1 MEVKLSKICNDLTL
15 LSSDPHCGFHEIRLP
30 PVQAGSP
37 TVPGKVTP
45 VIPGGGQGW
54 TYTMRICITL
64 YKQQFKENLI

>member
-45 VIPGGGQGW
+45 VIPEVVKDGH
-54 TYTMRICITL
+54 TP
-64 YKQQFKENLI
+64 